1 MKMNRVF
8 FVLVFLSAVALP
20 AGAGA
25 DDTTS
30 YRVLATNKTST
41 MQKEM
46 QEAGEA
52 GFRFAAVMGGETS
65 FGGKEVVV
73 LMQKA
78 PGMTRREYRLLA
90 ANKTSTLQKEL
101 QEAGD
106 AGFVFVGQTVFESL
120 FGGKEVAAILERD
133 PSASVKEKYEYKL
146 IATKKTSTLQKE
158 LQEVGDQGFQALGMT
173 LGETAI
179 GGGELVVITRR
190 RVQ

>member
-1 MKMNRVF
+1 MTNRNN
-8 FVLVFLSAVALP
+8 VLFTLLCALVLPTLAAAQSA
-20 AGAGA
+20 
-25 DDTTS
+25 TS

-41 MQKEM
+41 MQKKM
-46 QEAGEA
+46 QEAAQA
-52 GFRFAAVMGGETS
+52 GYRFVAVMGGETS

-78 PGMTRREYRLLA
+78 PGATPREYRLLA
-90 ANKTSTLQKEL
+90 TSKTSTLQREL
-101 QEAGD
+101 QDASD

-133 PSASVKEKYEYKL
+133 PSSSSREKYEYKL

-158 LQEVGDQGFQALGMT
+158 LDQIGVQGFEALGMT
-173 LGETAI
+173 VGETAI

-190 RVQ
+190 RIP